1 MTAQRGVTSK
11 MIGETVSHYRV
22 IEKLGGGGMGV
33 VYKAEDTRL
42 HRFVALKFLPD
53 EVARNPQA
61 LSRFQREAQAASALN
76 HPNICTIYDIGEQ
89 DGRAYI
95 VMEFLEGATLKHM
108 ISARPMELDTLLT
121 VGIEIADALDAA
133 HAKGIVHRDIKPANI
148 FVTGRGHA
156 KILDFGLAKV
166 SGAST
171 SFTAEANGL
180 TAQETAV
187 ADEHLTSP
195 GSTLGTV
202 AYMSPEQAK
211 GKELDGRTDLFSF
224 GAVLY
229 EMATGQL
236 PFRGDTSALVF
247 QAILDRAPTPPIRL
261 NPDLP
266 PKLEDIISK
275 ALEKDRNLRYQ
286 HAADMRTDLQRLKR
300 DTDTGRAIAISSG
313 SVPVAQ
319 DSPPARPQSG
329 SSPSAGFSSGGVPP
343 IAPPP
348 PTSQSGAATAPVSS
362 SAVSSTTV
370 PATPSSKFRT
380 GTYVVASVILLGLVL
395 AGGLYLFSSR
405 RSAKLTEKDSI
416 LLTDFVNTTGD
427 AVFDGTLKQALATQL
442 EQSPYL
448 NILPESRI
456 REALKFM
463 GRPEDQRITSDVAHD
478 ICLREGAKAMLNG
491 SIASL
496 GTHYVL
502 TLTAVSAQTGD
513 TIASEQAESD
523 SKEQVLKTIEKAA
536 NSMRGKLGES
546 LPSVQKFA
554 TPLEQA
560 STSSLEALQAY
571 SLGHIKHT
579 HFDDEGAIPYLK
591 KAVELDPNFA
601 VAWAELG
608 VASGNTGQNR
618 QRDESI
624 RKAFELKDRASEH
637 ERLYIEGHY
646 YDEVAGTSDKII
658 EIYEQWKRTY
668 PRETLPWDNL
678 ALRYEGTAQFDKSLE
693 NASESMRLDP
703 KDSYAY
709 QNLADAYISLGRFDE
724 AKAVTDQAAA
734 QKISP
739 RATRFDRYMLAFV
752 RGDDAAMK
760 GILNETKGT
769 SDEAFILFF
778 HGRGQLAIGKIQAGR
793 STLDQ
798 AVETAR
804 QHGMQE
810 FAGIVRSVQ
819 AAYETELGYVAE
831 PRAEVNQALSLAP
844 TKDTKSITAQPLAEL
859 GDTTRAQGFIDEL
872 SRQFPD
878 NTLLNKVALPIA
890 QSAIELQRNQ
900 PQKAVAALEVAA
912 PYELGAGP
920 NGADYFPIHFRG
932 AAYLKAGDG
941 AKALIEYQKI
951 LDHRGVDPICVLYPL
966 AHLGVARA
974 YALQKDTA
982 HARTAYQDF
991 FAAWKDAD
999 PDIPV
1004 LKQAHAEYDKLQ

>member
-1 MTAQRGVTSK
+1 
-11 MIGETVSHYRV
+11 MIGETISHYRV

-76 HPNICTIYDIGEQ
+76 HPNICTIYDIGDQE
-89 DGRAYI
+89 GRAYI

-108 ISARPMELDTLLT
+108 ISSRPMELDTLLT
-121 VGIEIADALDAA
+121 LGIEIADALDAA

-148 FVTGRGHA
+148 FVTSRGHA

-166 SGAST
+166 SGVSS
-171 SFTAEANGL
+171 SFTAEPNGL
-180 TAQETAV
+180 TAQETAIGE
-187 ADEHLTSP
+187 EHLTSP

-211 GKELDGRTDLFSF
+211 GKELDGRSDLFSF

-229 EMATGQL
+229 EMATGKL
-236 PFRGDTSALVF
+236 PFRGDTSALIF

-266 PKLEDIISK
+266 PKLEDIIAK

-300 DTDTGRAIAISSG
+300 DTDSGRAVAISSG
-313 SVPVAQ
+313 SVAAAQ
-319 DSPPARPQSG
+319 DVPLTPVRTQSG
-329 SSPSAGFSSGGVPP
+329 SSHFAGSSSGAVPP
-343 IAPPP
+343 ISPPP
-348 PTSQSGAATAPVSS
+348 PSSQSGVAPAPGSS
-362 SAVSSTTV
+362 SAVSAAGLPV
-370 PATPSSKFRT
+370 PPAPKSRM
-380 GTYVVASVILLGLVL
+380 GMYIVAGVIVLGLIL
-395 AGGLYLFSSR
+395 AGGLYFASH

-427 AVFDGTLKQALATQL
+427 GVFDGTLKQALATQL

-496 GTHYVL
+496 GSHYVI
-502 TLTAVSAQTGD
+502 TLTAVNAQTGD
-513 TIASEQAESD
+513 TVASEQAESD
-523 SKEQVLKTIEKAA
+523 SKEQVLKSLDKAA
-536 NSMRGKLGES
+536 TSLRGKLGES

-560 STSSLEALQAY
+560 TTSSLEALQAY
-571 SLGHIKHT
+571 SQGHVAHT
-579 HFDDEGAIPYLK
+579 HFDDEGAIPPLK
-591 KAVELDPNFA
+591 RAVELDPNFA
-601 VAWAELG
+601 IAWAELG
-608 VASGNTGQNR
+608 VASGNVGQNR
-618 QRDESI
+618 QREEAI
-624 RKAFELKDRASEH
+624 RKAFDLKDRASEH

-646 YDEVAGTSDKII
+646 YDEVTGTSDKII

-678 ALRYEGTAQFDKSLE
+678 ALRYGNLGQFDKSLE
-693 NASESMRLDP
+693 NASEAMRLDP

-709 QNLADAYISLGRFDE
+709 QNLTDAYLNLNRFDE
-724 AKAVTDQAAA
+724 AQAVVEQAAA
-734 QKISP
+734 QKLDP
-739 RATRFDRYMLAFV
+739 RTTRFARYQLAFI
-752 RGDDAAMK
+752 RGDQAAQQRIVAETAGK
-760 GILNETKGT
+760 LDEPIL
-769 SDEAFILFF
+769 LFF
-778 HGRGQLAIGKIQAGR
+778 RGRGQLAEGR
-793 STLDQ
+793 IKDERATFDHIVQLC
-798 AVETAR
+798 R
-804 QHGMQE
+804 QHSMQE
-810 FAGIVRSVQ
+810 FGAIARGIQ
-819 AAYETELGYVAE
+819 ANYEVELGYVNEPHQQAE
-831 PRAEVNQALSLAP
+831 EAINLALNR
-844 TKDTKSITAQPLAEL
+844 DTKAIVALPLARL
-859 GDTTRAQGFIDEL
+859 GDVARAQKFNDDL
-872 SRQFPD
+872 AAQFPAD
-878 NTLLNKVALPIA
+878 TLLNKVALAVNQAGID
-890 QSAIELQRNQ
+890 LQRNQ
-900 PQKAVAALEVAA
+900 PDKAVIALESAL
-912 PYELGAGP
+912 PYELGSGP
-920 NGADYFPIHFRG
+920 SGANLIPPFYRG
-932 AAYLKAGDG
+932 AAYLQARDG
-941 AKALIEYQKI
+941 AKAFIECQKI
-951 LDHRGVDPICVLYPL
+951 LDHRGVDPLSVFYPL

-974 YALQKDTA
+974 YVLQKDSA
-982 HARTAYQDF
+982 RARTAYQDF

-999 PDIPV
+999 PDIPI
-1004 LKQAHAEYDKLQ
+1004 LKQAHTEYDKLQ